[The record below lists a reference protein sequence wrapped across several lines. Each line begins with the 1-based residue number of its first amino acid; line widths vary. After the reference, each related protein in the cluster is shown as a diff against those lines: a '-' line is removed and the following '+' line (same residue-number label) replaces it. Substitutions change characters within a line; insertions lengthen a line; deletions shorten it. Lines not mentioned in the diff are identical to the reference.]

1 MTPIQIMALIVAVLG
16 GIKLLVILIDP
27 KIWLKKVVK
36 PIYANPMFASV
47 LGLLIAGVS
56 LYYLNKSFT
65 IVQIFSVMVFFMG
78 LMLMSFATVSKE
90 MIVLA
95 DKVLKKDCLKR
106 FWLPTLVWIL
116 LLIWVFYALFA

>member
-1 MTPIQIMALIVAVLG
+1 MTPIQIMALIVALLG
-16 GIKLLVILIDP
+16 GIKLIVILIDP

-36 PIYANPMFASV
+36 PIYSNPMFASV

-65 IVQIFSVMVFFMG
+65 IVQIFAVMVFFMG
-78 LMLMSFATVSKE
+78 LMLMSFAAVSKE
-90 MIVLA
+90 MLVLA
-95 DKVLKKDCLKR
+95 DKVLKKDCLKK

>member
-16 GIKLLVILIDP
+16 GIKLLVILVDP
-27 KIWLKKVVK
+27 RIWLKKVVK

-65 IVQIFSVMVFFMG
+65 IVQIFSVMIFFMG
-78 LMLMSFATVSKE
+78 LMLMSFATMSKE
-90 MIVLA
+90 MLALA
-95 DKVLKKDCLKR
+95 DKALQKNCLKR